1 MQCRACHSVNPG
13 QHGIGP
19 SLAGVFGTKA
29 GDIPGYRFSDAM
41 LKSGLV
47 WDEATLDRF
56 LQAPARTVPGT
67 KMVYAGMQDAAKRR
81 EVVAYI
87 KSLK

>member
-29 GDIPGYRFSDAM
+29 GDIAGYRFSDAL